1 MANISSSS
9 EDNFMF
15 SQYVVPN
22 KMFQLECCSENVPNT
37 NVINLKEKDG
47 FMAASLKM
55 LLLAQVAA
63 MILTKVS

>member
-1 MANISSSS
+1 M
-9 EDNFMF
+9 
-15 SQYVVPN
+15 VPN
-22 KMFQLECCSENVPNT
+22 KKMFQLECCSENVPNT